1 MCVVCVCGVCG
12 VVCVC
17 VWCVWC
23 VCVVCVCVCV
33 CVSIACIER
42 LIDLRYSIL
51 QSSAHIVMVTRQDHE
66 PKVSVAANTKAI
78 YRKKYQPGA
87 PPLPGAPPHLL
98 TKANGGVVIIMHILT
113 FQHIH

>member
-1 MCVVCVCGVCG
+1 MCVVCVVWCVCVCGVCG
-12 VVCVC
+12 V
-17 VWCVWC
+17 CVWC
-23 VCVVCVCVCV
+23 VCVVCV